1 MKKLLGKVAV
11 VTGSSRGIGK
21 GIALALAEQGAV
33 VYVTG
38 RTETDEGL
46 PDFQKGTTIYKT
58 AEEADRLGGKGIAH
72 RCDFSIDDDIKA
84 LFERVQAEQGR
95 LDILVNNA
103 WAGAKHVMNGYF
115 WNTPFWKQPI
125 ALLDDF
131 YTVGLRSSYLC
142 SQYAAELMST
152 QKSGL
157 IANISFYCARHYFI
171 NPVHGIIKAAT
182 DKMTAD
188 TAHELK
194 DHGVKVFSLY
204 PGSVSTEG
212 MCELAKYDPSINL
225 DEMET
230 PRFVGMCVAALALD
244 DSALAQSGEILLTG
258 EIARH
263 YGFTDIDG
271 KMPKTLRNEMW

>member
-1 MKKLLGKVAV
+1 MKQLAGKVAV

-21 GIALALAEQGAV
+21 GVALALAELGAC

-46 PDFQKGTTIYKT
+46 PEFQKGTTIYKT
-58 AEEADRLGGKGIAH
+58 AEEADRLGGRGIAH
-72 RCDFSIDDDIKA
+72 RCDFSIDGDVKA
-84 LFERVQAEQGR
+84 LFERVKTEQGR

-103 WAGAKHVMNGYF
+103 WAGAKHVMSGYF

-131 YTVGLRSSYLC
+131 YSVGLRSGYLC
-142 SQYAAELMST
+142 SQYAAQMMTE

-157 IANISFYCARHYFI
+157 IANISFYCARQYFI
-171 NPVHGIIKAAT
+171 NPVHGIIKAAI

-194 DHGVKVFSLY
+194 DYGVKVFSLY
-204 PGSVSTEG
+204 PGSVATEG
-212 MCELAKYDPSINL
+212 MRELAKYDASINL
-225 DEMET
+225 SEMET
-230 PRFVGMCVAALALD
+230 PQFVGKCVAALALD
-244 DSALAQSGEILLTG
+244 DNILENSGEVLLTG
-258 EIARH
+258 EIARN

-271 KMPKTLRNEMW
+271 KQPKTLRSNMW